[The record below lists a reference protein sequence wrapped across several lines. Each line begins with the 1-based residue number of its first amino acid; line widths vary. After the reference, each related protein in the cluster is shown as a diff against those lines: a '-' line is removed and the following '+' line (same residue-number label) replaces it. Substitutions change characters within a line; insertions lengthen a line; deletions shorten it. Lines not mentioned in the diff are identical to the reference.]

1 MKALAKYGLLILLT
15 TIMACKSEQNAE
27 ASLEVEVYET
37 SQKGNQLT
45 RISDFPQSN
54 DSLVIQLRPEK
65 ELQTIIIYKAD
76 QGLVEYKFYKSTT
89 ENQTAC

>member
-1 MKALAKYGLLILLT
+1 MLFADFF
-15 TIMACKSEQNAE
+15 
-27 ASLEVEVYET
+27 
-37 SQKGNQLT
+37 GNG
-45 RISDFPQSN
+45 FFK
-54 DSLVIQLRPEK
+54 K